1 MKYTVKE
8 SQNILEALASL
19 APEASKT
26 THRSWIKEGRVL
38 IDGNPAPLGSA
49 IVGKGQT
56 VSLSTKSRF
65 AKQRVRLIYEDPHLV
80 IVDKPEGLLTVATA
94 FEKGETVHA
103 FLKGHFKPGKVYV
116 VHRLD
121 QDTSGVM
128 MFARSEKM
136 KEGLKD
142 LLEKHEV
149 DRIYYAL
156 VEGCP
161 EPLEGTWESYQ
172 IEDKNYVVKNLT
184 STKPGKGEMMAGE
197 AKKAITHYKVV
208 QRAKKY
214 SLLEVRLDTGRKN
227 QIRAH
232 CQMAGIPVVG
242 DKKYGARSNPLKRLG
257 LHASFLGFVNPVTGK
272 KMQFSSPVPEVFK
285 LNA

>member
-1 MKYTVKE
+1 MKYTLKATTPL
-8 SQNILEALASL
+8 LEALALL

-26 THRSWIKEGRVL
+26 TLRSWVKEGRIL
-38 IDGNPAPLGSA
+38 IDGQPIGSPT
-49 IVGKGQT
+49 IPVGKGQT
-56 VSLSTKSRF
+56 LSLAPKSRF
-65 AKQRVRLIYEDPHLV
+65 TKQRVRLIYEDSHVV

-103 FLKGHFKPGKVYV
+103 FLKEHFKPGRVYV

-128 MFARSEKM
+128 MFARSVAM
-136 KEGLKD
+136 QEGLKN
-142 LLEKHEV
+142 LLEKHAV
-149 DRIYYAL
+149 DRIYHAV

-161 EPLEGTWESYQ
+161 EPLEGSWESYQ
-172 IEDKNYVVKNLT
+172 KEDINYVVYNNDE
-184 STKPGKGEMMAGE
+184 PNEG
-197 AKKAITHYKVV
+197 KKAITHYKVI
-208 QRAKKY
+208 QRSKKY
-214 SLLEVRLDTGRKN
+214 SLLELRLDTGRKN

-232 CQMAGIPVVG
+232 CQMAGVPVVG

-272 KMQFSSPVPEVFK
+272 NMRFASPMPESFK
-285 LNA
+285 LDA

>member
-1 MKYTVKE
+1 MIQMKYTAKATT
-8 SQNILEALASL
+8 SLLEALTAL

-26 THRSWIKEGRVL
+26 TLRSWIKEGRVL
-38 IDGNPAPLGSA
+38 VDGHPISSPS
-49 IVGKGQT
+49 IPVGIGQT
-56 VSLSTKSRF
+56 VSLAPKSRF
-65 AKQRVRLIYEDPHLV
+65 AKQRVRLIYEDSHLV

-103 FLKGHFKPGKVYV
+103 FLKSHFKPGKVYV

-136 KEGLKD
+136 QEAMKG
-142 LLEKHEV
+142 LLEKHDVERV
-149 DRIYYAL
+149 YHAV

-161 EPLEGTWESYQ
+161 EPLHGTWESYQ
-172 IEDKNYVVKNLT
+172 AEDGNYMVRNV
-184 STKPGKGEMMAGE
+184 KGEMEG
-197 AKKAITHYKVV
+197 AKKAVTHYRVLK
-208 QRAKKY
+208 RSKKY

-257 LHASFLGFVNPVTGK
+257 LHASLLGFVNPITGK
-272 KMQFSSPVPEVFK
+272 KMQFSSPMPESFH
-285 LNA
+285 LDA